1 MRESRRSG
9 LLVVVVLAVFGAGC
23 AQLARFERVEICSVA
38 RPAAGSAYANLAAAV
53 DGAADGETLVVTGT
67 CMGATRI
74 VGPRTLTI
82 TGKRS
87 HGAAATLD
95 GSGLDVPL
103 LYIEGDVRI
112 TLNSIT
118 LTDAANSAIR
128 INGDP
133 TEMFPFVP
141 TVDLNG
147 VTIAG
152 NVNTSQFGGG
162 GGISNTGGRLHLNR
176 GTTIARNQAFNGGGI
191 WTHGIGMVVLSPGA
205 RIVQNT
211 ATNAGGGIYV
221 CECFGWNGGLD
232 LAGGIVKHN
241 RAPLG
246 ADVYRDVIDPDG

>member
-1 MRESRRSG
+1 
-9 LLVVVVLAVFGAGC
+9 
-23 AQLARFERVEICSVA
+23 
-38 RPAAGSAYANLAAAV
+38 
-53 DGAADGETLVVTGT
+53 
-67 CMGATRI
+67 
-74 VGPRTLTI
+74 
-82 TGKRS
+82 
-87 HGAAATLD
+87 
-95 GSGLDVPL
+95 
-103 LYIEGDVRI
+103 
-112 TLNSIT
+112 
-118 LTDAANSAIR
+118 
-128 INGDP
+128 
-133 TEMFPFVP
+133 MFPFVP

-241 RAPLG
+241 PAPLG